1 MNDASC
7 ERLITNKD
15 MQLLSNKSSTAD
27 YLAQA
32 DRLAAEFAQT
42 AVERDKAGG
51 TPKAERD
58 RIRESELLKLIIP
71 QEYGG
76 LGESWITA
84 LQITRKFAEVD
95 SSIAHIFSYHHLG
108 VVSPHIFG
116 SLEQSKHYYRL
127 TAKNNWFWCNG
138 FNPLDR
144 RVVLTPEGN
153 QFRLNGVK
161 SFCSGSVD
169 SDLIPVSA
177 VQEGFA
183 RFRIVIVPTQR
194 EGVVVNHDWNN
205 MGQRQTD
212 SGSINFNNVLID
224 AEEILAPDPDQQV
237 FKTFRSCL
245 TQITFANIYLGIA
258 LGAFKAAREYTQTQA
273 RAWLTSGVEHATL
286 DPYTLQ
292 HYGEMWINLEA
303 ATLLTDRATQLVQTA
318 WEKQSELTATE
329 RGECAIA
336 IATAKAF
343 VTKVG
348 LEVTSKIF
356 EVMGARATSSSYG
369 FDRYWRNLRTF
380 TLHDPV
386 DYKIRSIGDWSLNGT
401 LPTPDFYS

>member
-1 MNDASC
+1 MQILPYSAS
-7 ERLITNKD
+7 
-15 MQLLSNKSSTAD
+15 D

-42 AVERDKAGG
+42 AIERDKAGG
-51 TPKAERD
+51 TPKTERD
-58 RIRESELLKLIIP
+58 RIRESGLLKLIIP

-84 LQITRKFAEVD
+84 LKITRKFAEVD

-108 VVSPHIFG
+108 IIAPHVFG
-116 SLEQSKHYYRL
+116 SIEQGKRYYSL
-127 TAKNNWFWCNG
+127 TARNNWFWCNG

-153 QFRLNGVK
+153 QFRLNGTK

-177 VQEGFA
+177 VQEGVSG
-183 RFRIVIVPTQR
+183 FRIVIVPTQR
-194 EGVVVNHDWNN
+194 QGVVVHQDWDN

-212 SGSINFNNVLID
+212 SGSITFNNVLID
-224 AEEILAPDPDQQV
+224 ADEVLIPDPNREV

-245 TQITFANIYLGIA
+245 TQITFTNIYLGIT
-258 LGAFKAAREYTQTQA
+258 LGAFEAAKEYTKTNT
-273 RAWLTSGVEHATL
+273 RAWLTSGVDQATD
-286 DPYTLQ
+286 DPYILQ
-292 HYGEMWINLEA
+292 HYGEMWMNLEA
-303 ATLLTDRATQLVQTA
+303 AILLADRATASVQRA
-318 WEKQSELTATE
+318 WEKQEALTATE
-329 RGECAIA
+329 RGECAVQ

-343 VTKVG
+343 VTKLG
-348 LEVTSKIF
+348 LEITSKIF
-356 EVMGARATSSSYG
+356 EVMGARSTTSRYG

-386 DYKIRSIGDWSLNGT
+386 DYKIRAIGNWALNDT